1 MATSSTATTRHGL
14 PGAHRMD
21 KSYSID
27 TNTWEEGMAY
37 EQARDLYILT
47 HQFTPTGNKS
57 NKERFR
63 FAQEAQLRE
72 MSAQFHVQLVTAPLL
87 ECAGNAIGRL
97 KECLHLTCHPGE
109 RARCSTEA

>member
-1 MATSSTATTRHGL
+1 MLSTDL
-14 PGAHRMD
+14 LLLCRMD

-57 NKERFR
+57 NKERYR
-63 FAQEAQLRE
+63 T
-72 MSAQFHVQLVTAPLL
+72 SIL
-87 ECAGNAIGRL
+87 EH
-97 KECLHLTCHPGE
+97 K
-109 RARCSTEA
+109 S